1 MTPATAAVRVPS
13 RHYHGANNSRSS
25 NSTFST
31 GTDGWSHVWN
41 NYEDLTNAPSI
52 ITAAQVPSSW
62 QEEAHWMSF
71 RHAVHQFA
79 SLALKEEDSDE
90 DEVPLMKEKPPSP
103 ATSDDTASGVSSL
116 TADLAETKMRLALA
130 QAERDELEFA
140 LLQQQTEGC

>member
-1 MTPATAAVRVPS
+1 
-13 RHYHGANNSRSS
+13 
-25 NSTFST
+25 
-31 GTDGWSHVWN
+31 
-41 NYEDLTNAPSI
+41 
-52 ITAAQVPSSW
+52 
-62 QEEAHWMSF
+62 MSF

-103 ATSDDTASGVSSL
+103 ATSDDTGSGVSSL